1 MNMSQPTSNQKW
13 LIALIAG
20 LLFLLIGS
28 PFLYRAVDSLLRGL
42 VGPIAQNGCP
52 TMLGLVLHAV
62 VFLLVVR
69 AIMW

>member
-1 MNMSQPTSNQKW
+1 MDAKPTSNQKW

-28 PFLYRAVDSLLRGL
+28 PFLYRLVDGLLRGL
-42 VGPIAQNGCP
+42 VGPIAENGCP

-69 AIMW
+69 ALMY